1 MTIPPKVSVLT
12 TVFNR
17 EQFVAEAIESV
28 LNCGYDDFE
37 YVIVDDCSQDASWD
51 IILAYAR
58 RDERIKP
65 YRNSKNI
72 GDYANRNEA
81 ASKARGEYLKY
92 VDSDDVLKPK
102 RLEKFVKQMD
112 KHPEAAYAIDNQI
125 DAFLT
130 PKQILLHALFR
141 GERAIGG
148 APSAL
153 LIRRTAFHLIG
164 GFNPRPGTG
173 DFELQTKLAAQFPI
187 LLVKSDFVQVRTVDT
202 NQSALHLQSI
212 PTRKA
217 IHRLTLDFGKSA
229 GDFSLVERKKII
241 QQVETILAREIAKEL
256 LRFSARDFI
265 ALRANFCQITGHD
278 IWTSLLKRK
287 RTTLH
292 SV

>member
-1 MTIPPKVSVLT
+1 MTIPPKVSILT

-51 IILAYAR
+51 IIRAYAR

-65 YRNSKNI
+65 YRNSKNL

-92 VDSDDVLKPK
+92 VDSDDLLKPK

-112 KHPEAAYAIDNQI
+112 QYPEAAYAIDNQI

-130 PKQILLHALFR
+130 PKQTLLHALFR

-153 LIRRTAFHLIG
+153 LIRRTAFNHIG
-164 GFNPRPGTG
+164 GFNPRPSTG

-187 LLVKSDFVQVRTVDT
+187 LLVKSDFVQVRTLDN

-212 PTRKA
+212 STRKT

-229 GDFSLVERKKII
+229 GDFSLDEREKII
-241 QQVETILAREIAKEL
+241 QQVEIMLAREIAKDL
-256 LRFSARDFI
+256 LRFSTRDFI
-265 ALRANFCQITGHD
+265 ALRTNFCQITGHD
-278 IWTSLLKRK
+278 IWTSLMKRK
-287 RTTLH
+287 RKTLK